1 MELLLAIIPPVQ
13 AAAQYLAQGTDFNVT
28 DDGIKYLAAGLAMG
42 LGAVGPALAIG
53 NLVGRAM
60 DALGRNPEA
69 LPAIQVNM
77 ILGLAFAE
85 AIGIYALVVAV
96 MIGFVI
102 AFDIL
107 GILPAMMLLCFGLP
121 ILWGERRLHL
131 VIPYA
136 IIFPLAIYGLFAI
149 VLRVHFEPSPLVFW

>member
-13 AAAQYLAQGTDFNVT
+13 GAAEYLAQATQFSISDSGM
-28 DDGIKYLAAGLAMG
+28 KYIAAGLAMG
-42 LGAVGPALAIG
+42 FGALGPALAIG

-69 LPAIQVNM
+69 LPVIQVNM

-96 MIGFVI
+96 MIGFV
-102 AFDIL
+102 F
-107 GILPAMMLLCFGLP
+107 
-121 ILWGERRLHL
+121 
-131 VIPYA
+131 
-136 IIFPLAIYGLFAI
+136 
-149 VLRVHFEPSPLVFW
+149 